1 MARYRSA
8 TNRRWRD
15 AITSARRGD
24 YSLGSSRY
32 RYPRRIYSGQKVM
45 TAILAIID
53 RLLLL
58 VVRWAVAREQAKAQ
72 RLRDA
77 LEENPA
83 DWYIAHFN
91 SMSDTANTPTDK
103 TNPDDTK
110 AT

>member
-1 MARYRSA
+1 
-8 TNRRWRD
+8 
-15 AITSARRGD
+15 
-24 YSLGSSRY
+24 
-32 RYPRRIYSGQKVM
+32 M

-83 DWYIAHFN
+83 DWYAAHFDSVSN
-91 SMSDTANTPTDK
+91 PANTPADK
-103 TNPDDTK
+103 TTPDDTK
-110 AT
+110 AS

>member
-1 MARYRSA
+1 
-8 TNRRWRD
+8 
-15 AITSARRGD
+15 
-24 YSLGSSRY
+24 
-32 RYPRRIYSGQKVM
+32 M

-83 DWYIAHFN
+83 DWYAAHFDSVSN
-91 SMSDTANTPTDK
+91 PANTPTDK
-103 TNPDDTK
+103 TNTDDTK
-110 AT
+110 AN

>member
-1 MARYRSA
+1 
-8 TNRRWRD
+8 
-15 AITSARRGD
+15 
-24 YSLGSSRY
+24 
-32 RYPRRIYSGQKVM
+32 M

-83 DWYIAHFN
+83 DWYAAHFDSVSN
-91 SMSDTANTPTDK
+91 PANTPANK
-103 TNPDDTK
+103 TSPDDTK
-110 AT
+110 AS

>member
-1 MARYRSA
+1 
-8 TNRRWRD
+8 
-15 AITSARRGD
+15 
-24 YSLGSSRY
+24 
-32 RYPRRIYSGQKVM
+32 M

-58 VVRWAVAREQAKAQ
+58 VVKWAVAREQAKAQ

-83 DWYIAHFN
+83 DWYAAHFDSVSN
-91 SMSDTANTPTDK
+91 PANTPADK

-110 AT
+110 AS

>member
-1 MARYRSA
+1 MS
-8 TNRRWRD
+8 
-15 AITSARRGD
+15 
-24 YSLGSSRY
+24 SLF
-32 RYPRRIYSGQKVM
+32 
-45 TAILAIID
+45 AIID